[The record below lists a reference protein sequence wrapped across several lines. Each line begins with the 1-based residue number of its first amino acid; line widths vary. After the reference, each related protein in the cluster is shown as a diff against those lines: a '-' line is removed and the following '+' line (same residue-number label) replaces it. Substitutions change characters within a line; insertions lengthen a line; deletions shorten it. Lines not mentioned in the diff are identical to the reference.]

1 MIRVL
6 FFASL
11 REQVGASECALP
23 AAPEGGTLSLDG
35 VMAELQARLGA
46 KACGALAAQGVR
58 VAINWE
64 LAEGAVQV
72 RAGDELAFL
81 PPVTGG

>member
-11 REQVGASECALP
+11 REEVGASECALP
-23 AAPEGGTLSLDG
+23 AAPEGATLNLDG
-35 VMAELQARLGA
+35 VMAALQARLGS
-46 KACGALAAQGVR
+46 KACTALAAQGVR
-58 VAINWE
+58 IAINRE
-64 LAEGAVQV
+64 LTEGAVQV